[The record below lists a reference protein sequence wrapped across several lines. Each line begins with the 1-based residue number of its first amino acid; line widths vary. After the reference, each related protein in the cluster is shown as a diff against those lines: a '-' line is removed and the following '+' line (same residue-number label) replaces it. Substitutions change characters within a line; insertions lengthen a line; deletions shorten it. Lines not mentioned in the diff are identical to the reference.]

1 MIKRTVIYHVLY
13 ILQNVN
19 KNKDITFQKPVNNW
33 YHFQM
38 YMIFHF
44 IIITYFNKTSIYSGI

>member
-19 KNKDITFQKPVNNW
+19 KNKDITSQKPVNNLVSFSNV
-33 YHFQM
+33 HD
-38 YMIFHF
+38 IPFHYNY
-44 IIITYFNKTSIYSGI
+44 ILQ

>member
-19 KNKDITFQKPVNNW
+19 KNKDITFQKPVNNLVSFSNVHDIPF
-33 YHFQM
+33 YYNYILQ
-38 YMIFHF
+38 
-44 IIITYFNKTSIYSGI
+44 